1 MPKYTLSDKK
11 SFREEIITM
20 TVDIFK
26 LSLNEWRGGYFIK
39 KDHGNWIEEVY
50 VPDSRKCFCQAVEIF
65 SFILSPHFK
74 DPKVKDKDM
83 KKDYDG
89 IMNQVE
95 SNLKKYNDGSKKKE
109 DREKFIVEK
118 LKLMKKLFKRL
129 MKLLKYLKINEMK
142 LEQIG
147 G

>member
-26 LSLNEWRGGYFIK
+26 LSLNEFRGGYFVK
-39 KDHGNWIEEVY
+39 KDHGNWIEDVY
-50 VPDSRKCFCQAVEIF
+50 IPDHRKCFCQAVEIF
-65 SFILSPHFK
+65 SYILSPHFK

-83 KKDYDG
+83 GKDYDE
-89 IMNQVE
+89 IMKQVE
-95 SNLKKYNDGSKKKE
+95 TNLEKYDKE
-109 DREKFIVEK
+109 EIIYEVYISEKV
-118 LKLMKKLFKRL
+118 KLMKKLFKRL

>member
-26 LSLNEWRGGYFIK
+26 LSLNEFRGGYTIK
-39 KDHGNWIEEVY
+39 KDHGNWMEEVY
-50 VPDSRKCFCQAVEIF
+50 VPDSRKCFCQAVEVF
-65 SFILSPHFK
+65 SYILSPHFK
-74 DPKVKDKDM
+74 DPKVKDKKM
-83 KKDYDG
+83 GKDYDE
-89 IMNQVE
+89 IMKEVE
-95 SNLKKYNDGSKKKE
+95 LNLEKYNKNKIKYE
-109 DREKFIVEK
+109 VFIIEK
-118 LKLMKKLFKRL
+118 LKLMKQLFKRL